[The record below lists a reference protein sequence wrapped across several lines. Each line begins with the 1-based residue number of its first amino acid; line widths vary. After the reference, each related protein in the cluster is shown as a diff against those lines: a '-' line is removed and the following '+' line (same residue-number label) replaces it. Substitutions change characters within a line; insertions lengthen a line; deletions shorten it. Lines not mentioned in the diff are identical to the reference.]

1 MSAIEI
7 ILLCIVVFA
16 SNYYISKIWKNAVK
30 KRDADWI
37 SRPSAGVYKDE
48 HKKPSALRYLFKWYQ
63 LNQLHRKA
71 FDIIIDR
78 DVALRCR
85 LFR

>member
-30 KRDADWI
+30 KRDADWN
-37 SRPSAGVYKDE
+37 SRPAAGVYNDE
-48 HKKPSALRYLFKWYQ
+48 HKKPSALRYLFK
-63 LNQLHRKA
+63 
-71 FDIIIDR
+71 
-78 DVALRCR
+78 
-85 LFR
+85 

>member
-30 KRDADWI
+30 KRDSDWS
-37 SRPSAGVYKDE
+37 SRPSAGVYNDE
-48 HKKPSALRYLFKWYQ
+48 HKKPSALRYLFK
-63 LNQLHRKA
+63 
-71 FDIIIDR
+71 
-78 DVALRCR
+78 
-85 LFR
+85 

>member
-30 KRDADWI
+30 NVMQIGYRDQPRVFI
-37 SRPSAGVYKDE
+37 TMNIKSR
-48 HKKPSALRYLFKWYQ
+48 
-63 LNQLHRKA
+63 LHCGTCSS
-71 FDIIIDR
+71 DIN
-78 DVALRCR
+78 
-85 LFR
+85 